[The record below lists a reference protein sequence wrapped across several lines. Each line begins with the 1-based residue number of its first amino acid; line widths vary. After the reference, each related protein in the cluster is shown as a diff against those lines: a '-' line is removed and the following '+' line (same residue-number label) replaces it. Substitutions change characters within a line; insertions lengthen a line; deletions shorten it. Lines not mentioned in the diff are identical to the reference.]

1 MNARISV
8 LKPRSRTVT
17 FRVSAEE
24 YGALTDACVS
34 SGARSISD
42 FARAASLQKVQALFA
57 PATLSGDLSTLSA
70 ELGEL
75 DATLL
80 GVSKR
85 IRGLLGSVRT
95 DREDKSAAVG

>member
-1 MNARISV
+1 
-8 LKPRSRTVT
+8 
-17 FRVSAEE
+17 VSAEE
-24 YGALTDACVS
+24 YGTLTEACVS

-42 FARAASLQKVQALFA
+42 FARAASLQRVRELSA
-57 PATLSGDLSTLSA
+57 PSTLSGDLSTLST

-85 IRGLLGSVRT
+85 IRGLLGSVQTGR
-95 DREDKSAAVG
+95 DDQSAAAG